1 MILGLSPAL
10 FVAAFAAIVN
20 VGVIVFGV
28 QLTTEGIAALNVA
41 FGALIALVAG
51 TPLTDHAA
59 LADAAAAR
67 KAG

>member
-1 MILGLSPAL
+1 MRLRIGTPAI
-10 FVAAFAAIVN
+10 FAFAALVN

-59 LADAAAAR
+59 LADAAASRRSA
-67 KAG
+67 